1 MMANWEKNLDIIL
14 TMNRK
19 NILGTKG
26 KISME
31 QAKRKVRLEY
41 KSYKKFLKEQEYRE
55 YKGTWRR
62 FEETQQR

>member
-55 YKGTWRR
+55 YKGT
-62 FEETQQR
+62 